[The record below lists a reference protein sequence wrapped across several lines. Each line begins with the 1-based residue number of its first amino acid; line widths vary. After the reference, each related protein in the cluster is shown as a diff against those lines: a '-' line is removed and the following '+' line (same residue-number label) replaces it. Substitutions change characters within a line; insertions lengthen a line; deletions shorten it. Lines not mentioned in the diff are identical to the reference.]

1 MSYLHKAL
9 ASKAEANRVGGNK
22 LPCGAVEAID
32 PWAMAKYQEHVSEAA
47 WITQEARKRGITPNQ
62 FIAGDYV
69 DEK

>member
-9 ASKAEANRVGGNK
+9 AAKAEANRVGGNK
-22 LPCGAVEAID
+22 LQCGAVEASD
-32 PWAMAKYQEHVSEAA
+32 PWAMAKYQEHVSEAV
-47 WITQEARKRGITPNQ
+47 WITQEAKKRGITPNQ

>member
-22 LPCGAVEAID
+22 LQCGTVEPVD
-32 PWAMAKYQEHVSEAA
+32 PWAMAKYQEHVSEAV

-62 FIAGDYV
+62 FIAGDYT
-69 DEK
+69 DE

>member
-9 ASKAEANRVGGNK
+9 AGIHEANRVGGNK
-22 LPCGAVEAID
+22 IPCGDVEAID
-32 PWAMAKYQEHVSEAA
+32 PWARAKYQEHVSEAL

-69 DEK
+69 DE